1 MEKKNSATMLEE
13 ARKREDSLYDDATEL
28 EVCFV
33 ILIGCSF
40 TCPVAIKSQI
50 PSEFADMYL
59 IRIEPDELKILIT
72 DAVYHWS
79 NNMFFSFCNS

>member
-28 EVCFV
+28 EVCFI

-40 TCPVAIKSQI
+40 TCPVAIGKSS
-50 PSEFADMYL
+50 PGFTEYFFVL
-59 IRIEPDELKILIT
+59 
-72 DAVYHWS
+72 
-79 NNMFFSFCNS
+79 NMHGKFVTGR

>member
-1 MEKKNSATMLEE
+1 VGTLKRKQSMEKKNSATMLEE

-40 TCPVAIKSQI
+40 TCPVAIKSHCPGFPI
-50 PSEFADMYL
+50 P
-59 IRIEPDELKILIT
+59 T
-72 DAVYHWS
+72 
-79 NNMFFSFCNS
+79 